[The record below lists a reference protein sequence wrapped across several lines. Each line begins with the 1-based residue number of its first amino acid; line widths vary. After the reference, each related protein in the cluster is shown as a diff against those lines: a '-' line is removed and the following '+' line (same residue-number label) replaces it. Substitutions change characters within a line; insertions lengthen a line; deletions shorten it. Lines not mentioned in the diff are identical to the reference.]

1 MAPDDRALLLAWRG
15 GDNRAGQTLVERH
28 RPAVLR
34 SFLNKVGATAEAETL
49 AQRTFA
55 TALADRVRLLDGVA
69 VHTWLLAVARH
80 VLLEWRDETARRRR
94 FTGRLDDASV
104 ADLGLGPTPA
114 PAPSDGARRML
125 EALRRLPL
133 ETQLV
138 LEHAYIEELAPR
150 ELADV
155 LGCLDVVARRHL
167 QVAQP
172 TLRQAL
178 GDASPKE
185 IEAWGHQ
192 IREAWGD
199 G

>member
-34 SFLNKVGATAEAETL
+34 SFLNKVGTTAEAETL

-80 VLLEWRDETARRRR
+80 VLLEWRDDTARRRR
-94 FTGRLDDASV
+94 FTGPPGDASV

-114 PAPSDGARRML
+114 PAPNDGARRML

-133 ETQLV
+133 ESQLV

-172 TLRQAL
+172 TLRKAL

-192 IREAWGD
+192 IREAWG
-199 G
+199 